1 MRIRDLLFAMFVAAV
16 TCLVFVGAVHAFE
29 GNRPEST
36 ELAPGQIDFDAH
48 PELIGGGWRIIKNPV
63 KNTIPAAPSYRGRGG
78 KHRY

>member
-29 GNRPEST
+29 GGSPTST

-48 PELIGGGWRIIKNPV
+48 PELIGGGCVLEPV
-63 KNTIPAAPSYRGRGG
+63 DGE
-78 KHRY
+78 